1 MKYLYYP
8 GCSLEG
14 TAHEYNMS
22 TRALLTAM
30 GVELTEIEDWTCCG
44 ASAAEP
50 ISFLLSLSLA
60 ARNIALAEKEEG
72 ISDILVPCSACYI
85 NLKRVTETVRKDP
98 DTHARINSVLTE
110 EGLHLGRR
118 MKVRHL
124 LDVLATDLGPGII
137 RKNRTQT
144 LSNLFIAPYY
154 GCQCLR
160 PYVEFDNPE
169 APTSMEPLI
178 QATGASVFP
187 WSMGGRC
194 CGASHMNTK
203 MEVALELTGSI
214 LRAADGADAIVTVC
228 PMCQMNLEAYQKK
241 ISGKSDRLID
251 ITILYLPQLLGM
263 ALGLPGKDLGFKLNL
278 AITNSFKDKTNRAV
292 A

>member
-30 GVELTEIEDWTCCG
+30 GVELNEIQDWTCCG

-60 ARNIALAEKEEG
+60 ARNIALAEKQEAEN
-72 ISDILVPCSACYI
+72 DILVPCSACYI
-85 NLKRVTETVRKDP
+85 NLKRVTETVRKAP
-98 DTHARINSVLTE
+98 DTHARINTVLAE

-118 MKVRHL
+118 MSVRHL
-124 LDVLATDLGPGII
+124 LDVLATDLGPGAI
-137 RKNRTQT
+137 REHRTRN
-144 LSNLFIAPYY
+144 LSNLSIAPYY

-160 PYVEFDNPE
+160 PYIEFDNPE
-169 APTSMEPLI
+169 APTCMEPLI
-178 QATGASVFP
+178 EATGASVFP
-187 WSMGGRC
+187 WDMGGRC

-203 MEVALELTGSI
+203 TDVALELTGSI
-214 LRAADGADAIVTVC
+214 LDGSPRRRRYC
-228 PMCQMNLEAYQKK
+228 N
-241 ISGKSDRLID
+241 
-251 ITILYLPQLLGM
+251 
-263 ALGLPGKDLGFKLNL
+263 GLPHVPNEPGSLSEKDFRQVRQTDPYDGPLSATAPGNG
-278 AITNSFKDKTNRAV
+278 ARGS
-292 A
+292 